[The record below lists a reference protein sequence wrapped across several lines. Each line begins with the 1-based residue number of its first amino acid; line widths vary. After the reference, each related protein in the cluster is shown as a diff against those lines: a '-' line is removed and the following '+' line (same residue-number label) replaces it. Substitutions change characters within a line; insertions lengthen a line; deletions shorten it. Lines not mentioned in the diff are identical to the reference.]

1 MLPKLRVLQLDGSQ
15 VSRDPAVVDRYR
27 NDPLVFTG
35 KVTAR
40 LAEQI
45 FSQMVSVKEQ
55 LDRIRVPVLI
65 LHGSEDGLTSPQGSK
80 MLHEKVT
87 SNNKKLIIYD
97 GLYHEV
103 YNEPEQDEVMTDVA
117 SWLASSI

>member
-1 MLPKLRVLQLDGSQ
+1 
-15 VSRDPAVVDRYR
+15 
-27 NDPLVFTG
+27 
-35 KVTAR
+35 
-40 LAEQI
+40 
-45 FSQMVSVKEQ
+45 
-55 LDRIRVPVLI
+55 
-65 LHGSEDGLTSPQGSK
+65 

-103 YNEPEQDEVMTDVA
+103 YNEPEQDEVMADVA